1 MELDVNCTKTR
12 KIIDFRE
19 NGYKDMIVL
28 GKYNYNRTEGNLAD
42 HVHHD
47 MIEICYYDKGSQWFC
62 VNDKRYLVKGGD
74 VFIHFPGELHGSGGY
89 PEEKGLLYWLIICVP
104 PELAFSQE
112 NDAGDLAYL
121 CHNLI
126 LKSKRHFKGEIK
138 LKQILEDVFNV
149 YNNITEERIKR
160 IRINLLIQNF
170 LLLLLD
176 SIDKDEKSF
185 SGTDYSRINETLEF
199 INENIYN
206 NISIALLAKQ
216 TFLSESRFKTLF
228 KRLTGFT
235 PADYIRRK
243 RIEKARSLMLENPS
257 MPLSE
262 IAFELNFSSPQHFSS
277 VMKKYTGSAPSLLKA
292 EKQR

>member
-12 KIIDFRE
+12 KIIDFRK
-19 NGYKDMIVL
+19 NGYDDLIVL

-42 HVHHD
+42 HVHHN

-89 PEEKGLLYWLIICVP
+89 PEEKGLLYWLIICLP
-104 PELAFSQE
+104 PALSFSDG

-126 LKSKRHFKGEIK
+126 RKNKRHFKGETK
-138 LKQILEDVFNV
+138 LKQVLEDVFNC
-149 YNNITEERIKR
+149 YHDNKEERIRR
-160 IRINLLIQNF
+160 IRVNLLIQNF
-170 LLLLLD
+170 LLLLLAC
-176 SIDKDEKSF
+176 IDKEDKDGS
-185 SGTDYSRINETLEF
+185 DADQARISETLEF
-199 INENIYN
+199 INENIYS

-216 TFLSESRFKTLF
+216 TFLSESRFKNLF
-228 KRLTGFT
+228 KELTGFT
-235 PADYIRRK
+235 PADYIQRK
-243 RIEKARSLMLENPS
+243 RIEKAKALMLEKPS
-257 MPLSE
+257 MPLSQ

-292 EKQR
+292 EKHR